1 MDSELC
7 MTKLQGVAQ
16 RDAVLQPYAATQQRT
31 RRATMA
37 MGLLAALGAA
47 IRPVLAAGASGTR
60 FQRVPAQFIAALGEP
75 GASSGGGAQS
85 WGLWVLDPG
94 PRGVGLGSYGRLTN
108 TGGIAP
114 AGWKFDAADWWLE
127 EHGLIME
134 QPDFPVPARKYMVTG
149 DRDVTAMLTIHPAD
163 QDGNVR
169 WELANGATL
178 HDVTHLGCRAGRYRP
193 AAGGGSCSP
202 ANAQKTGFPVAP
214 GAAMPPVAGC
224 SKQDYA
230 VLIVIGIGTD
240 N

>member
-1 MDSELC
+1 MVPELG
-7 MTKLQGVAQ
+7 MTRLQGLAR
-16 RDAVLQPYAATQQRT
+16 RDATLQPLPATRQRM

-47 IRPVLAAGASGTR
+47 VRPVVAAGADGTR

-85 WGLWVLDPG
+85 WGLWTLDPG
-94 PRGVGLGSYGRLTN
+94 PRGVGLNSYDRLKN
-108 TGGIAP
+108 AGGIAP
-114 AGWKFDAADWWLE
+114 AGWKFDARDWWLE

-134 QPDFPVPARKYMVTG
+134 QPDFPLPARKYMVTG

-163 QDGNVR
+163 QNGNAH

-193 AAGGGSCSP
+193 AAGEGSCSP
-202 ANAQKTGFPVAP
+202 ANAHKTGFPVAA

>member
-1 MDSELC
+1 MVPELG
-7 MTKLQGVAQ
+7 MTMARGSSQH
-16 RDAVLQPYAATQQRT
+16 DAVLQPSPTTPQRM

-47 IRPVLAAGASGTR
+47 VRPVVAAGTAGTR
-60 FQRVPAQFIAALGEP
+60 FQRVPTQFIAALGEP

-94 PRGVGLGSYGRLTN
+94 PRGVGLNSYGRLT
-108 TGGIAP
+108 TAGGIAP

-134 QPDFPVPARKYMVTG
+134 QPDFPVPPRKYMVTG

-163 QDGNVR
+163 QNGNVR

-193 AAGGGSCSP
+193 AAGEGSCSP
-202 ANAQKTGFPVAP
+202 ANAQKTGFPVAA

-230 VLIVIGIGTD
+230 VLIVVGIGTD

>member
-1 MDSELC
+1 MNSELITFSSGAAPQRSNVGEPSRTALHQIGRAC
-7 MTKLQGVAQ
+7 LAVVLLVAMLALGQ
-16 RDAVLQPYAATQQRT
+16 SA
-31 RRATMA
+31 
-37 MGLLAALGAA
+37 LAA
-47 IRPVLAAGASGTR
+47 SGGKAK
-60 FQRVPAQFIAALGEP
+60 FQRIPTQFIAALADP
-75 GASSGGGAQS
+75 GATSGGGAQS

-114 AGWKFDAADWWLE
+114 AGWKFDAGDWWLE